1 MNFIKLL
8 AMHTAGSIY
17 ETVTC
22 QSHTQRLIRRK
33 ISNFVRG
40 ESKRSWEDCRSN
52 IQKRA
57 PAPSDEECQR
67 LNEQAARSI

>member
-8 AMHTAGSIY
+8 ALHTAGSIY

-22 QSHTQRLIRRK
+22 QNHPQRLIRRK
-33 ISNFVRG
+33 FSNFVRG
-40 ESKRSWEDCRSN
+40 ESKRSWEDCRVKSV
-52 IQKRA
+52 KRA
-57 PAPSDEECQR
+57 PAPSAEECQR